1 MKMSA
6 YSVCYIYSNAAL
18 RSTLAIGASTM
29 NPGQTAPEE
38 LSEKGSNDFCCEWS
52 ALAQLVEC

>member
-18 RSTLAIGASTM
+18 RITLAIGASTM

-38 LSEKGSNDFCCEWS
+38 LSEKGSNCLQYTCR
-52 ALAQLVEC
+52 LLKYINR